1 MNCYKH
7 KEKRRC
13 GSAKSLFSCKKN
25 KEVRSWQAIMTAKRT
40 TRQPSKTRRTLRR
53 RSS

>member
-7 KEKRRC
+7 KESDDADLQSRFFL
-13 GSAKSLFSCKKN
+13 AKN
-25 KEVRSWQAIMTAKRT
+25 KEVRSWQAIITRKRT
-40 TRQPSKTRRTLRR
+40 TRQPSKTRRTLQR